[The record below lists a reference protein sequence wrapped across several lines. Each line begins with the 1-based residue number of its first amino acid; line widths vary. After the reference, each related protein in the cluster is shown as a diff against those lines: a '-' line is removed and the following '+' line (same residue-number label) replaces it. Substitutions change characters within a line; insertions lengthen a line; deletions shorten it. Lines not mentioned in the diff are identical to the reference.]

1 MTADEGGN
9 GEPYKMN
16 KYLKNLNRIEFV
28 MTYACTGKCK
38 HCSEG
43 EKLSCGDKIDETVA
57 AEMIKAV
64 CKSYEIK
71 TLMTFGGEPLLAADG
86 VFLIHKTA
94 TELNIPRRQLITNG
108 YFSKDENVIRETA
121 KKLSESGVNDV
132 LLSVDAFHQETI
144 PVETVKLFAEEL
156 LKENVPI
163 RLSPAWLVSKTD
175 SNPYNAKT
183 TEVLKIFKD
192 MGIPESDGNVI
203 FPEGNA
209 RVYLKE
215 YFDLTKP
222 YVNPYSE
229 DPKNVKTLS
238 VSPNGDVL
246 DGNIYK
252 NSITEIIKNYN
263 GASV

>member
-1 MTADEGGN
+1 MTDDEGGN
-9 GEPYKMN
+9 GDLITMS
-16 KYLKNLNRIEFV
+16 KYLTNLNRIEFV

-43 EKLSCGDKIDETVA
+43 EKLSCGDKIDGAVA

-71 TLMTFGGEPLLAADG
+71 TLMTFGGEPLLAIDE
-86 VFLIHKTA
+86 VCLIHKTA
-94 TELNIPRRQLITNG
+94 TEFNIPKRQLITNG
-108 YFSKDENVIRETA
+108 YFSKDENVITETA
-121 KKLSESGVNDV
+121 QRLSESGVNDV

-144 PVETVKLFAEEL
+144 PTETVKLFAEAL
-156 LKENVPI
+156 LKENVPV
-163 RLSPAWLVSKTD
+163 RLSPAWLVGKSD
-175 SNPYNAKT
+175 NNPYNVKT
-183 TEVLKIFKD
+183 VEVLKIFKD

-209 RVYLKE
+209 RIYLKE

-222 YVNPYSE
+222 YINPYSE
-229 DPKNVKTLS
+229 EPQNVKTLS

-246 DGNIYK
+246 DGNLYK
-252 NSITEIIKNYN
+252 NSITEIIKSYK
-263 GASV
+263 GTSI